1 MKIRAPLWRGRE
13 TASTVFFETREGS
26 VLLRLPKSMVPDDV
40 DYISFNGLIDSTGAV
55 GDFMR
60 FLLASV
66 VADPDG
72 KLSAVML
79 WAAWAEWNG
88 TEPNQDEQI
97 GGIAFGDVHEY
108 FRDCF
113 NAGDTVRRRLDG
125 RAQRVWLGYRLAD
138 DESVLESE
146 D

>member
-1 MKIRAPLWRGRE
+1 MTTCAQRAALACSKSEDGLPNSCNAPPHADHQPRNRQR
-13 TASTVFFETREGS
+13 TVER
-26 VLLRLPKSMVPDDV
+26 P
-40 DYISFNGLIDSTGAV
+40 I
-55 GDFMR
+55 
-60 FLLASV
+60 V

>member
-1 MKIRAPLWRGRE
+1 MRIRAPLWRVRE
-13 TASTVFFETREGS
+13 TASTVFFETRDGS
-26 VLLRLPKSMVPDDV
+26 ILLRLPKTMVPDDV
-40 DYISFNGLIDSTGAV
+40 DFVAFNGLIDSTGAV
-55 GDFMR
+55 DDFMR

-66 VADPDG
+66 VEDPDG
-72 KLSAVML
+72 KLSAKMI
-79 WAAWAEWNG
+79 WAAWAEWYDK
-88 TEPNQDEQI
+88 EPNSDKDI
-97 GGIAFGDVHEY
+97 GGIAFGDVHEN

-125 RAQRVWLGYRLAD
+125 RSQRVWLGYRLAD